1 MREAIQLS
9 ETIKQRLEQYPEI
22 SFIEGQ
28 SFEQFLGELTRAY
41 QNKYKELTGQ
51 EAALAASDPVRLI
64 LNSCS
69 VLLYQGLQYID
80 RAGKM
85 GLLKYST
92 GDFLDNLAAMKN
104 VTRNPAQAAV
114 AAERFYL
121 SAIRPAAVVIPKGIR
136 VKAGELFFATTE
148 QADILSEKEYVD
160 VTVHCL
166 TPGSVGNGFLPGEI
180 NTLVDPVNYIARVEN
195 TTKSE
200 GGADDESDEALAE
213 RIYLSPSS
221 YSTAGPE
228 DAYRYWVMTYSTA
241 IQDCKIYSESPGEVD
256 IYVILQGGEVPDKA
270 FLAELEDYLM
280 QDNKRPLTDLVKV
293 KAPEQSFYN
302 IAVTYYINQSDRD
315 MVEAIKKRVEGAL
328 QAYIDWQQAAIARD
342 INPSRLMY
350 ELMQTGIKWVDIKE
364 PGFTEVTGAMVAV
377 PAAGGIS
384 LTYGGLQDD

>member
-1 MREAIQLS
+1 MSEAIK
-9 ETIKQRLEQYPEI
+9 ERLGQYPEI

-28 SFEQFLGELTRAY
+28 SFEQFLGDLTKTY

-51 EAALAASDPVRLI
+51 EAELSASDPVRLI

-69 VLLYQGLQYID
+69 VLLYQGMQYID
-80 RAGKM
+80 RAAKM

-104 VTRNPAQAAV
+104 VARNQAQAAV
-114 AAERFYL
+114 ATERFYL
-121 SAIRPAAVVIPKGIR
+121 SGTRSATVTIPKGIR
-136 VKAGELFFATTE
+136 VKAGDLFFATTD
-148 QADILSEKEYVD
+148 QVDIFPGKEYVD
-160 VTVHCL
+160 ITIRCL

-200 GGADDESDEALAE
+200 GGADKESDEALAE
-213 RIYLSPSS
+213 RIYLSPSA

-228 DAYRYWVMTYSTA
+228 DAYRYWVMTYSPA

-256 IYVILQGGEVPDKA
+256 VYVMLQGGTVPDNT
-270 FLAELEDYLM
+270 FLAALENYLM

-293 KAPEQSFYN
+293 KAPEKMHYK
-302 IAVTYYINQSDRD
+302 IDITYYIKKSDRD
-315 MVEAIKKRVEGAL
+315 MVETIKQRAGAAV
-328 QAYIDWQQAAIARD
+328 QSYIDWQQAAIARD
-342 INPSRLMY
+342 INPSQLMY
-350 ELMQTGIKWVDIKE
+350 ELMQAGIKWADITE
-364 PGFTEVTGAMVAV
+364 PKFCEVTGAKIAV
-377 PAAGGIS
+377 TSSDAVN